1 MKKAIAL
8 ALCCALIM
16 TLAACGKD
24 STQPTAGGNAE
35 IPNPFVEY
43 ETLAEA
49 AAAAGFE
56 ISVPDSIEGC
66 TGRSIRV
73 LSTGEPKMIEVIYSG
88 AEGKEVSTRQ
98 APGAD
103 DIRGAY
109 TQYDRVETTTVDGR
123 EVTLHGNNDTVNLA
137 TWNQDGYSYSVYWR
151 TGVSPDSI
159 SKLVASVG

>member
-1 MKKAIAL
+1 MKKAIAI

-43 ETLAEA
+43 ETLTEA
-49 AAAAGFE
+49 AAAAGFD

-88 AEGKEVSTRQ
+88 AEGKEVSIRK

-103 DIRGAY
+103 DISGDY

-123 EVTLHGNNDTVNLA
+123 EVTLHGNSDTVSLA

-151 TGVSPDSI
+151 TGVSQDTI
-159 SKLVASVG
+159 SELVASVG